1 MAVHFDPQ
9 LLQPVLKESGAF
21 LTAVF
26 CDHYAAHIE
35 TMAFEDG
42 HETQYIHIVGDAQ
55 ISADLVF
62 LNIVR
67 ADHDDDLRLGGELH
81 EHAHLAVGLKPGE
94 NPGSVIIVEQL
105 AAELQIKLVVK
116 MADPFPDVGGLHLQI
131 LFVVK
136 SCFHSHSSYVYIVL
150 VFLIPY

>member
-1 MAVHFDPQ
+1 MKTD
-9 LLQPVLKESGAF
+9 
-21 LTAVF
+21 
-26 CDHYAAHIE
+26 
-35 TMAFEDG
+35 MR
-42 HETQYIHIVGDAQ
+42 TQYIHIVGDAQ

-116 MADPFPDVGGLHLQI
+116 MG
-131 LFVVK
+131 
-136 SCFHSHSSYVYIVL
+136 
-150 VFLIPY
+150 

>member
-9 LLQPVLKESGAF
+9 LLQPVLEEGGA
-21 LTAVF
+21 LLAAVF
-26 CDHYAAHIE
+26 CDHHAADKKSV
-35 TMAFEDG
+35 AFEDG
-42 HETQYIHIVGDAQ
+42 HEAQHVHIVGDAQ
-55 ISADLVF
+55 ISADLI
-62 LNIVR
+62 LLDIIR

-81 EHAHLAVGLKPGE
+81 EHAHLAVGLKPGKD
-94 NPGSVIIVEQL
+94 PGSMIVVKQL

-116 MADPFPDVGGLHLQI
+116 VADPLPDVGGLHLQI